1 MPIIT
6 SYIAFNYVGKV
17 IVKCA
22 QDGKWILT
30 EVNKLA
36 NFEGLPPL
44 PHELVRGKSLLV
56 EREGKSYPVVSRYVC
71 LHI

>member
-1 MPIIT
+1 M
-6 SYIAFNYVGKV
+6 

-22 QDGKWILT
+22 QDGKRILT

-56 EREGKSYPVVSRYVC
+56 EREGKSYPVVFLEYQGMFAC
-71 LHI
+71 TFDHA